1 MKEREMHRSIRHSD
15 SDYYLNYLN
24 ISAHNTNDNRQLCS
38 GSKFFSYINNN
49 FGIKRLPYNLK
60 LIDLIS
66 NDVSAYEL
74 CVNLPDK
81 YFLDWE
87 NYPTIR
93 GKQCVDPQVKNAAY
107 YDVLIRNFQDESLT
121 DFIHPYD
128 TSLKEIFVNVFKT
141 DTTLKP
147 DLKDHPN
154 GRSYRSCEY
163 YLAYWRSYIIFETI
177 TNCMFIEKYLDKR
190 SGTEYFKKEYNK
202 VNAHW
207 VSKYAQTFKRIANYR
222 TINTRFVFDD
232 GKIGNTFS
240 EMSLFVLDL
249 THSSKDQ
256 LISDMTLLLELFSLW
271 EDKSKVQGIN
281 CYELALELLRKD
293 IYFLFEWLTY
303 LGENERELIEKW
315 SYRSRMRERHS
326 QLADVLDF
334 EELKFKETFSRY
346 TPVYL
351 SSIDK
356 LLDKQDLGSWYN
368 ELELLPSFYPWIRS
382 FHDLHYTLNSKS
394 NVHLV
399 QPRILDNLLVLTIR
413 TEILIKSILLNKYA
427 ESEDDLK
434 KAIKLLAAH
443 VADTKSK
450 VVYEAITGK
459 DCWDLTSLRHTPE
472 DIFHKIDSVSVGQRW
487 SKEQRYFLTQTLKFI
502 ASRNYFAHHSYKDGD
517 MNDQSS
523 SQSRTVLISCLHTV
537 LYVYA
542 STKA

>member
-1 MKEREMHRSIRHSD
+1 MSDGIRPEH
-15 SDYYLNYLN
+15 
-24 ISAHNTNDNRQLCS
+24 
-38 GSKFFSYINNN
+38 
-49 FGIKRLPYNLK
+49 
-60 LIDLIS
+60 
-66 NDVSAYEL
+66 
-74 CVNLPDK
+74 
-81 YFLDWE
+81 
-87 NYPTIR
+87 
-93 GKQCVDPQVKNAAY
+93 
-107 YDVLIRNFQDESLT
+107 
-121 DFIHPYD
+121 
-128 TSLKEIFVNVFKT
+128 
-141 DTTLKP
+141 
-147 DLKDHPN
+147 
-154 GRSYRSCEY
+154 
-163 YLAYWRSYIIFETI
+163 
-177 TNCMFIEKYLDKR
+177 
-190 SGTEYFKKEYNK
+190 
-202 VNAHW
+202 
-207 VSKYAQTFKRIANYR
+207 IANYR

-368 ELELLPSFYPWIRS
+368 ELELLPGFYPWIRS
-382 FHDLHYTLNSKS
+382 FHDLHHTLNSKS

-450 VVYEAITGK
+450 VVYEAVTGK